1 MCNKTLKKEAS
12 TKSTGRINISISISI
27 HICNIYIYIYVCV
40 FVFVSVCLAN
50 KMTYKKTFKINW
62 LIFTKVANFK

>member
-1 MCNKTLKKEAS
+1 MY
-12 TKSTGRINISISISI
+12 IYIY
-27 HICNIYIYIYVCV
+27 IYIYIYVCV